1 MVKKNKSK
9 NKMKSRPEEK
19 IDNKINVKH
28 GINPLGDRVLIM
40 PLNHHDEALTRSG
53 IIIPE
58 TVDKEKPHQGKVLAV
73 GPGKW
78 NEDGDALVPMMVK
91 VGQTVVFSKYGPDE
105 IKIGDKEYYVISESS
120 ILAILNS

>member
-1 MVKKNKSK
+1 MKSK
-9 NKMKSRPEEK
+9 PKGK
-19 IDNKINVKH
+19 IDSKINVKH

-40 PLNHHDEALTRSG
+40 PLNPHDEALTRSG

-58 TVDKEKPHQGKVLAV
+58 TADKEKPHQGKCLAV
-73 GPGKW
+73 GPGKRSD
-78 NEDGDALVPMMVK
+78 EGALIPMSVK
-91 VGQTVVFSKYGPDE
+91 VGQTVIFSKYSPDE